1 MIKNV
6 QLLDVEDVKR
16 RLQVLRKDI
25 AGVEFGGDSP
35 NPAPPAHVALS
46 DGMALDVNGPRD
58 IGHVRLGCNMFG
70 SLVIGI

>member
-1 MIKNV
+1 MVKNV

-16 RLQVLRKDI
+16 RLQALREDI
-25 AGVEFGGDSP
+25 AGVELGGNSP
-35 NPAPPAHVALS
+35 NPASPVHVVLS
-46 DGMALDVNGPRD
+46 DGMVLDVNGPRD

>member
-6 QLLDVEDVKR
+6 QLLDVEDMKR

-25 AGVEFGGDSP
+25 ASVELGGNSP
-35 NPAPPAHVALS
+35 NPASRTHVVLS
-46 DGMALDVNGPRD
+46 DGMVLDVNGPRD
-58 IGHVRLGCNMFG
+58 IGHVRLGCNVFG